1 LESGSKNSV
10 LNGVR
15 GLLAWI
21 VLGVGL
27 LLSLLTWNV
36 ARTHGNQTATEQLDS
51 IVADVRTSIESRI
64 NNYADVLSSVRA
76 LHQATADRFSGKVF
90 NEYLASLNLAQRYP
104 GVKLILYAQLVN
116 DEQRAQFEAQVRAAG
131 EPNFAIKPD
140 GRRDEYVVVRHF
152 FPRED
157 NEAVLGLDLAGDAVR
172 RDALSRV
179 RDSGQL
185 TATGPLKLVSD
196 PEHYPGFAMRLPL
209 YRPGASTTNAEQR
222 HAALIGVVA
231 ASFVVID
238 VMRGL
243 FSESSLKQV
252 RIRIHDAG
260 PVGETQGRVTS
271 SSDNLMFDS
280 MRLQSGSS
288 SKNVSNAGAAEQL
301 TREISLEVGGRRWN
315 VDVAAHTG
323 FGSAAQRWLSWA
335 VLLSG
340 IAISLLLAGLAHAL
354 QTSRA
359 RAVAWADRATADL
372 RASEVQLIE
381 EQRRTRE
388 LIEVIPNP
396 IFIKGTD
403 GRYIGVNKAW
413 ETLFGVSR
421 AVFLGKTVHDLYPDQ
436 AEIAAHLHAKDQE
449 LWNSG
454 GSQEYEATIKTP
466 QGRTLD
472 TVYYKATYKDGDGHV
487 AGLIGMIVDVTER
500 KANEQR
506 FRALFDNAAVGI
518 VTLDLGGAI
527 TDANQKFL
535 SLLGY
540 AKEELVGRC
549 IDDLAV
555 SEGGGNSSR
564 PQKREQTFSKA
575 SASESRLVHKDGR
588 GIWVRRT
595 MSAIH
600 GADGSPEY
608 LVNIV
613 EDITDRKQE
622 ELRRTME
629 YAVTRMLAEEESLA
643 ELFPKVIK
651 TICHSMGWEFGLAWT
666 WDRDERGLKCCAS
679 WGAEAA
685 ELREFVA
692 DSMRRVIKPMPGEEA
707 GLIRRTYASV
717 RPVWISNV
725 APAEGFKRAK
735 LIWSAGLHGAFGFPL
750 LRGSEVVGVMEFYQR
765 SVHESEK
772 SLVGTAQSIGRQIG
786 QYMGR
791 REAEEQLKF
800 VAGHDALTKLPNRMM
815 FNQRLEHVVK
825 QAERGGQGL
834 AVMFIDL
841 DRFKIINDT
850 LGHEAGDVVLCEVAK
865 RLTTQLRTSDTVAR
879 LGGDEFV
886 VLIENAADPALI
898 GNVAQKLIKAL
909 TDGFMLS
916 GEEYHVTA
924 SIGISTFPGDGKD
937 AHTLLKNA
945 DIAMYRAK
953 DHGGNV
959 FQFYALQMNGPSAP
973 V

>member
-1 LESGSKNSV
+1 
-10 LNGVR
+10 
-15 GLLAWI
+15 
-21 VLGVGL
+21 
-27 LLSLLTWNV
+27 
-36 ARTHGNQTATEQLDS
+36 
-51 IVADVRTSIESRI
+51 
-64 NNYADVLSSVRA
+64 
-76 LHQATADRFSGKVF
+76 
-90 NEYLASLNLAQRYP
+90 
-104 GVKLILYAQLVN
+104 
-116 DEQRAQFEAQVRAAG
+116 
-131 EPNFAIKPD
+131 
-140 GRRDEYVVVRHF
+140 
-152 FPRED
+152 
-157 NEAVLGLDLAGDAVR
+157 
-172 RDALSRV
+172 
-179 RDSGQL
+179 
-185 TATGPLKLVSD
+185 
-196 PEHYPGFAMRLPL
+196 
-209 YRPGASTTNAEQR
+209 
-222 HAALIGVVA
+222 
-231 ASFVVID
+231 
-238 VMRGL
+238 
-243 FSESSLKQV
+243 
-252 RIRIHDAG
+252 
-260 PVGETQGRVTS
+260 
-271 SSDNLMFDS
+271 
-280 MRLQSGSS
+280 
-288 SKNVSNAGAAEQL
+288 
-301 TREISLEVGGRRWN
+301 
-315 VDVAAHTG
+315 
-323 FGSAAQRWLSWA
+323 
-335 VLLSG
+335 
-340 IAISLLLAGLAHAL
+340 
-354 QTSRA
+354 
-359 RAVAWADRATADL
+359 
-372 RASEVQLIE
+372 
-381 EQRRTRE
+381 
-388 LIEVIPNP
+388 
-396 IFIKGTD
+396 
-403 GRYIGVNKAW
+403 
-413 ETLFGVSR
+413 
-421 AVFLGKTVHDLYPDQ
+421 
-436 AEIAAHLHAKDQE
+436 
-449 LWNSG
+449 
-454 GSQEYEATIKTP
+454 
-466 QGRTLD
+466 
-472 TVYYKATYKDGDGHV
+472 
-487 AGLIGMIVDVTER
+487 LIGMIVDITER

-535 SLLGY
+535 SMLGY

-564 PQKREQTFSKA
+564 PQEREQTFSKA

-707 GLIRRTYASV
+707 GLIRRTYASGG
-717 RPVWISNV
+717 PVWISNV